1 MTPAQQSMCAPR
13 SRGFKRAWCVGVAAG
28 AALLLPVSGA
38 SATHM
43 VDANGMACPH
53 ASGEGANALP
63 PAGPSE
69 SGAPERAPSEAPLGT
84 AGRTTPSAPAASR
97 PSAPAAQVTKPATQV
112 TKPAVQVPAQRPA
125 TKPQAASVAASAEG
139 TTKAVART
147 TVKVSVGR
155 EQPKAKTT
163 ARRGSRAE
171 PRRTPGR
178 TSVNGLEPRAAAMTL
193 SSGPV
198 AEAAEAAPA
207 AGVATLTVAL
217 ALLALASVGGLAAAV
232 VLRRRRGA
240 GGAALAARHV
250 NPVAPAHADAID
262 AELHE
267 IISEARART
276 LLAGEADE
284 TTDPLEPVSSR

>member
-1 MTPAQQSMCAPR
+1 MTLPKQSTCAPR
-13 SRGFKRAWCVGVAAG
+13 SRVKRSWCVGVAAG

-53 ASGEGANALP
+53 ASGEGPNALP

-97 PSAPAAQVTKPATQV
+97 PSSPAAQVTKPATQV

-125 TKPQAASVAASAEG
+125 TKPQAASVGVSAEA

-147 TVKVSVGR
+147 TVKASAGR
-155 EQPKAKTT
+155 EQPRAAKAT

-171 PRRTPGR
+171 PRRTSGR
-178 TSVNGLEPRAAAMTL
+178 TSVNGLEPRAAVATV
-193 SSGPV
+193 SSDPS
-198 AEAAEAAPA
+198 EAQAAPP
-207 AGVATLTVAL
+207 AGVATLTISL
-217 ALLALASVGGLAAAV
+217 ALLALASLGGLAAV

-240 GGAALAARHV
+240 GGAALAAPPV

-284 TTDPLEPVSSR
+284 TPDPLEPVSSR